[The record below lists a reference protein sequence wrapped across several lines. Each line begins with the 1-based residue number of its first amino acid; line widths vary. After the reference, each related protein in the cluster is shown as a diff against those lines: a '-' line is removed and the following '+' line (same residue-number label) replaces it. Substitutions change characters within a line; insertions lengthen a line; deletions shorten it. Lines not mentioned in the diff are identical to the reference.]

1 MSDLFTYESLRQ
13 ALGQQ
18 PFRFYERVA
27 STQDLARDW
36 ALSEPEL
43 PAGALVIAEE
53 QTAGR
58 GRQRREWRTPPGQAL
73 ALSMI
78 LRPHLVPEQLPRV
91 TMLGG
96 VAVAATLSPLL
107 SDALALKWPND
118 VLVRGRKL
126 CGILSEAVWEG
137 DRMGPVVIGIGLNV
151 RVDFARTDLAG
162 YATSLESELGQP
174 VNRHALLA
182 NLVGHLLHWS
192 QRIHDPT
199 LVEVWRGWL
208 KTLGRRVTVYPQTDG
223 SASYEAV
230 AETVDDLGALIVR
243 LDNGDQRR
251 ILAADVGLAESP
263 DA

>member
-1 MSDLFTYESLRQ
+1 M
-13 ALGQQ
+13 
-18 PFRFYERVA
+18 
-27 STQDLARDW
+27 
-36 ALSEPEL
+36 
-43 PAGALVIAEE
+43 
-53 QTAGR
+53 
-58 GRQRREWRTPPGQAL
+58 
-73 ALSMI
+73 
-78 LRPHLVPEQLPRV
+78 
-91 TMLGG
+91 
-96 VAVAATLSPLL
+96 
-107 SDALALKWPND
+107 
-118 VLVRGRKL
+118 LVRGRKL

-251 ILAADVGLAESP
+251 ILAADVGLVESP